1 MKSLPLVAALCIL
14 AGPVLAQTDHQ
25 HHHAPGAPTTPSQSQ
40 PSMPMTGPH
49 SGSMPMGSMMPGMSG
64 MTSGRGGA
72 MGGSG
77 MMSGGSGTSAGS
89 SMSGGSCMSG
99 SGGMGCSM
107 MQGGMMGGRTAA
119 GAATNRDESVPSL
132 AFRAVN
138 EKMHRDMAVEFTGNV
153 DVDFT
158 KAMIAHHQGAIDM
171 AKIAVA
177 FGKDPQIRRLAEE
190 VIKTQEAEIATM
202 RDWLRTNAK

>member
-1 MKSLPLVAALCIL
+1 MI
-14 AGPVLAQTDHQ
+14 
-25 HHHAPGAPTTPSQSQ
+25 
-40 PSMPMTGPH
+40 
-49 SGSMPMGSMMPGMSG
+49 
-64 MTSGRGGA
+64 
-72 MGGSG
+72 
-77 MMSGGSGTSAGS
+77 SGGSGPAAGS
-89 SMSGGSCMSG
+89 SMTGGSCMSG

-107 MQGGMMGGRTAA
+107 MQGGMMGGRMAA
-119 GAATNRDESVPSL
+119 GAATTRDESVPSL

-177 FGKDPQIRRLAEE
+177 FGKDPQVRKLAEE
-190 VIKTQEAEIATM
+190 IIRAQEAEISTM
-202 RDWLRTNAK
+202 REWLKTNAK

>member
-1 MKSLPLVAALCIL
+1 
-14 AGPVLAQTDHQ
+14 
-25 HHHAPGAPTTPSQSQ
+25 
-40 PSMPMTGPH
+40 
-49 SGSMPMGSMMPGMSG
+49 
-64 MTSGRGGA
+64 
-72 MGGSG
+72 

-177 FGKDPQIRRLAEE
+177 FGKDPPDPQVGRGGHQDPGGGDCHHARLAESP
-190 VIKTQEAEIATM
+190 AETHK
-202 RDWLRTNAK
+202 LRAIGGEEHDGSGVEEGSRGGQCRLRVFPEPPVSADPCEEPLDHPPARVTANPI